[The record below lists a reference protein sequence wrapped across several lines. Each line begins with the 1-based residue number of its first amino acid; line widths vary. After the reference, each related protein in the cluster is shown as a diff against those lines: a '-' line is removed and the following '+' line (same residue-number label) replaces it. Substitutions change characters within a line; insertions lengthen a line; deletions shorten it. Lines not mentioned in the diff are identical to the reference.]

1 MGGAFST
8 ITGNHIHHINI
19 RGEFSGAEMAG
30 IKLHAGIDV
39 VIERNIIHDCNK
51 GIWLDWEAQG
61 AAVRGNVLFRNDRE
75 EDLFLEVCHGP
86 CLVENNVLLSARS
99 FLNVSQ
105 GTACLHNLFAG
116 KVLAVPDT
124 NRFTMYH
131 RPHSTQVGGVMLIYG
146 GDDRVFHNIFVG
158 STRQVWQDGA
168 YGTACYKAYSHEAAA
183 KGMDNDTPTADLGRT
198 LPVTARENLYLNGAE
213 SWEHESE
220 PRALP
225 DFRAEISVEEQ
236 DGHLWLCTNLDEIAD
251 ALDAWRVDR
260 VTTAQLGKAF
270 EPDQPFENRD
280 ESPYTADADLLG
292 RPRPQKTWIGPFE
305 GSCRRVRLV

>member
-1 MGGAFST
+1 
-8 ITGNHIHHINI
+8 
-19 RGEFSGAEMAG
+19 
-30 IKLHAGIDV
+30 
-39 VIERNIIHDCNK
+39 
-51 GIWLDWEAQG
+51 
-61 AAVRGNVLFRNDRE
+61 
-75 EDLFLEVCHGP
+75 
-86 CLVENNVLLSARS
+86 
-99 FLNVSQ
+99 
-105 GTACLHNLFAG
+105 
-116 KVLAVPDT
+116 
-124 NRFTMYH
+124 
-131 RPHSTQVGGVMLIYG
+131 MLIYG

-158 STRQVWQDGA
+158 NTRQVWQDGA

-213 SWEHESE
+213 SWEHERD

-292 RPRPQKTWIGPFE
+292 RPRPQKTWNGPFE